1 MTTNWKRT
9 ETADGAG
16 AEPPGGAVGFVCGTA
31 LCRAQARRTRRAL
44 RWKQDAVCR
53 ETAAAA
59 ADPGPAEAEDS
70 VPAAGSGS
78 EGSSLTRTIFFTSRI
93 QTQPLTRKETP
104 NTNQKKKG
112 KQKQD
117 TVTIRKKLVTLA

>member
-9 ETADGAG
+9 GTADGAG
-16 AEPPGGAVGFVCGTA
+16 AEALSGATVFSSRMP
-31 LCRAQARRTRRAL
+31 LRRTRRAL

-53 ETAAAA
+53 ETASAA
-59 ADPGPAEAEDS
+59 ADPELAEAENS

>member
-16 AEPPGGAVGFVCGTA
+16 AEALSGATVFSSRMP
-31 LCRAQARRTRRAL
+31 LRRTRRAL

-59 ADPGPAEAEDS
+59 ADPELAEAEDS

-78 EGSSLTRTIFFTSRI
+78 EGSSLTRTYFFSSRI
-93 QTQPLTRKETP
+93 QTQPLTRKETQ

-112 KQKQD
+112 KQKQ
-117 TVTIRKKLVTLA
+117 VTIFSQENPENLA

>member
-16 AEPPGGAVGFVCGTA
+16 AEAPGGATVFA
-31 LCRAQARRTRRAL
+31 SRMPLRRTRRAL

-53 ETAAAA
+53 ETAAAD
-59 ADPGPAEAEDS
+59 ADSDRTEAES
-70 VPAAGSGS
+70 VSPAGAASSGS
-78 EGSSLTRTIFFTSRI
+78 DITRTIFFTSRI

>member
-1 MTTNWKRT
+1 M
-9 ETADGAG
+9 
-16 AEPPGGAVGFVCGTA
+16 P
-31 LCRAQARRTRRAL
+31 LRRTRRAL
-44 RWKQDAVCR
+44 RWKRDAVCR

-59 ADPGPAEAEDS
+59 ADPELAEAEDS

-78 EGSSLTRTIFFTSRI
+78 AGSSLTRTIFFTSRI
-93 QTQPLTRKETP
+93 QTQPLTRKENP

>member
-1 MTTNWKRT
+1 MTTNWKRM

-16 AEPPGGAVGFVCGTA
+16 AEAPGGATA
-31 LCRAQARRTRRAL
+31 FASRMPLRRTRRAL

-53 ETAAAA
+53 ETASAA
-59 ADPGPAEAEDS
+59 ADPELAEADGS
-70 VPAAGSGS
+70 VPAVGSGS

-117 TVTIRKKLVTLA
+117 TVTIRKKLETLA

>member
-9 ETADGAG
+9 GTADGAG
-16 AEPPGGAVGFVCGTA
+16 AEALSGATVFSSRMP
-31 LCRAQARRTRRAL
+31 LRRTRRAL

-53 ETAAAA
+53 ETASAA
-59 ADPGPAEAEDS
+59 ADPELAEAEDS

-93 QTQPLTRKETP
+93 QTQPSTRKETP
-104 NTNQKKKG
+104 NTTQKKKG
-112 KQKQD
+112 KNQN
-117 TVTIRKKLVTLA
+117 TVTVRKKLVTLA